1 MATAVTINIDGVVF
15 EAELN
20 DSAIA
25 GRVAELLPANV
36 RMSRW
41 GEEYYGSIGLGADN
55 ADGAIEVVEVGAIA
69 YWPPG
74 DALCFFFGPTPVS
87 RGSEPRAA
95 SEVTVIGRFT
105 SDNVRELSG
114 LGGSILAE
122 IKVW

>member
-1 MATAVTINIDGVVF
+1 MATAVTISIAGVVF
-15 EAELN
+15 DAELN
-20 DSAIA
+20 NSAIA
-25 GRVAELLPANV
+25 GRVAQLLPLRV

-41 GEEYYGSIGLGADN
+41 GEEYYGSIGLGVDN
-55 ADGAIEVVEVGAIA
+55 EAGAIEVVEVGAIA

-105 SDNVRELSG
+105 SDNGLELSG
-114 LGGSILAE
+114 LSGSIRAE
-122 IKVW
+122 IKP